1 MECRSKL
8 VTPRDVSSISHFRAA
23 EGVISIPVGE
33 GKIGDKFRMTLR
45 PDYKGSEVITNK
57 KTSRN
62 QQSEAVTEYRSAPEI
77 RKLTKLADYHHPA
90 LEVWDLDLPGI
101 SCFGIK

>member
-1 MECRSKL
+1 MECRSKH
-8 VTPRDVSSISHFRAA
+8 VTPRDVFSISHFRAA

-45 PDYKGSEVITNK
+45 PDYKSSEVITNK

-62 QQSEAVTEYRSAPEI
+62 QQSEAVTEYRSAMELK
-77 RKLTKLADYHHPA
+77 KLTYT
-90 LEVWDLDLPGI
+90 WQTW
-101 SCFGIK
+101 

>member
-1 MECRSKL
+1 MECRSKH
-8 VTPRDVSSISHFRAA
+8 VTTRDVFSMSHFRAA

-45 PDYKGSEVITNK
+45 PDYKGSDLITNK

-62 QQSEAVTEYRSAPEI
+62 QQSEAVTEYRSAIEF
-77 RKLTKLADYHHPA
+77 RKLIDLADYHHPLIA
-90 LEVWDLDLPGI
+90 V
-101 SCFGIK
+101 